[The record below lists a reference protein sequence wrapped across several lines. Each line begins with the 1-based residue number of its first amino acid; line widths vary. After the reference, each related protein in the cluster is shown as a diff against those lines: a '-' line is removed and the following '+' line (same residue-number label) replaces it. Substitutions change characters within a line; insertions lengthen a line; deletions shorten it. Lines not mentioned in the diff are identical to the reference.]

1 VLEVKN
7 VSKAYIDKNR
17 GRGMVA
23 LRNINLTVE
32 KNEFVCIIGPSG
44 CGKTTLLHMIAGF
57 EKQDVGSILLNG
69 KVVTGPSPDKGVV
82 FQESSLFPW
91 MNVLDN
97 VKFGLKVQGIAADK
111 QEEIARKY
119 IELVGLRSFEHAKP
133 HELSGGMKQKAAIAR
148 TLALDPEMLLMDEP
162 FASQDEQTRQRLDNE
177 LLNIWKKDMKTVIFV
192 THNIEEAILLAD
204 RILVMAS
211 RPGEIYW
218 EEQVKIP
225 RPRYLFSEE
234 VVELRK
240 KLLEDIGCCH
250 R

>member
-1 VLEVKN
+1 MLEVKN
-7 VSKAYIDKNR
+7 VSKAFIDKKR

-23 LRNINLTVE
+23 LRNINLTVK
-32 KNEFVCIIGPSG
+32 KNEFVCVIGPSG

-57 EKQDVGSILLNG
+57 EKQDRGSILLNG
-69 KVVTGPSPDKGVV
+69 KEVTGPSPDKGVV

-91 MNVLDN
+91 MNVLEN
-97 VKFGLKVQGIAADK
+97 VKFGLRVQGLSNREQERIAK
-111 QEEIARKY
+111 EYIA
-119 IELVGLRSFEHAKP
+119 LVGLTAFEHARP

-148 TLALDPEMLLMDEP
+148 TLALDPELLLMDEP

-177 LLNIWKKDMKTVIFV
+177 LLNIWEKDTKTVIFV

-204 RILVMAS
+204 RIVVLAS

-218 EEQVKIP
+218 EEEVKIP

>member
-1 VLEVKN
+1 MLEVKN
-7 VSKAYIDKNR
+7 VSKAFIDKKR
-17 GRGMVA
+17 GKGMVA
-23 LRNINLTVE
+23 LRNINLTVR
-32 KNEFVCIIGPSG
+32 KNEFVCVIGPSG

-57 EKQDVGSILLNG
+57 EKADEGTILLNG
-69 KVVTGPSPDKGVV
+69 KEVTGPSHDKGVV
-82 FQESSLFPW
+82 FQENSLYPW
-91 MNVLDN
+91 MSVLDN
-97 VKFGLKVQGIAADK
+97 VKFGLSLQGHSK
-111 QEEIARKY
+111 EEQEKRAREY
-119 IELVGLRSFEHAKP
+119 ISLVGLAAFEHARP

-148 TLALDPEMLLMDEP
+148 TLALDPELLLMDEP

-177 LLNIWKKDMKTVIFV
+177 LLNIWKKDTKTVIFV

-204 RILVMAS
+204 RIVVLAS
-211 RPGEIYW
+211 RPGEIFWQEYV
-218 EEQVKIP
+218 EIP

>member
-1 VLEVKN
+1 MLEVKN
-7 VSKAYIDKNR
+7 VSKAFIDKKR

-23 LRNINLTVE
+23 LRNINLTVN
-32 KNEFVCIIGPSG
+32 KNEFVCVIGPSG

-57 EKQDVGSILLNG
+57 EKADRGSILLNG
-69 KVVTGPSPDKGVV
+69 EEVTGPSPDKGVV

-97 VKFGLKVQGIAADK
+97 VKFGLRVQGFSEEE
-111 QEEIARKY
+111 QERIAREY
-119 IELVGLRSFEHAKP
+119 IALVGLSSFEHARP

-148 TLALDPEMLLMDEP
+148 TLALDPELLLMDEP

-204 RILVMAS
+204 RIVVLAS

-218 EEQVKIP
+218 EEHVKIP

>member
-1 VLEVKN
+1 MLEVKN
-7 VSKAYIDKNR
+7 VSKAYIDKKR

-23 LRNINLTVE
+23 LRNINLTVK
-32 KNEFVCIIGPSG
+32 KNEFVCVIGPSG

-57 EKQDVGSILLNG
+57 EKLDTGSIILNG
-69 KVVTGPSPDKGVV
+69 KEVTGPSPDKGVV

-91 MNVLDN
+91 MSVLDN
-97 VKFGLKVQGIAADK
+97 VKFGLKVQGISTNE
-111 QEEIARKY
+111 QERIAREY
-119 IELVGLRSFEHAKP
+119 ITLVGLSSFEHAKP

-148 TLALDPEMLLMDEP
+148 TLALDPELLLMDEP

-204 RILVMAS
+204 RIIVLAS

-240 KLLEDIGCCH
+240 KLLEDIGCCI